1 MDDSVRRRGRP
12 LGFYAAG
19 ATLLVSGVLAGVG
32 AASAAENDVT
42 VTADTTS
49 AFTPAVVPIATGETV
64 TWVFPSGDHNVASS
78 NDVPAD
84 PRWKDFATATG
95 EGPYTFQFVRS
106 GTYTYYCQVH
116 TQMTGVI
123 NVAGDPV
130 GPDPTV
136 TPTPTPTASPTAT
149 ATATATP
156 TATPTATVAPP
167 ATTTGTT
174 PAPTGTTVAD
184 TTAPAVTGLRAAVR
198 RRSVR
203 VRFTLD
209 ETSNVTVRLA
219 RRGARSALKTL
230 RLQLRPGAQTVNVR
244 SGRLAR
250 GRYVVDVRAR
260 DAAGNRSAL
269 RRASLRVPA
278 A

>member
-42 VTADTTS
+42 VTADTTP

-156 TATPTATVAPP
+156 TATVAPP
-167 ATTTGTT
+167 PTSTGTT